1 MDENQQDLI
10 HRMAQTNN
18 DLCFALRV
26 AHDHLLMNNKTHTR
40 TYQIV
45 KETLDKHDPVFQC
58 LSRVD

>member
-10 HRMAQTNN
+10 HRMAQT
-18 DLCFALRV
+18 
-26 AHDHLLMNNKTHTR
+26 NNKTHTR